1 MKEGA
6 MADKFRKEVIWK
18 DLTVDS
24 TEVELFYEKNKDKY
38 IAPAQAHVL
47 EIMVKTE
54 EEAKKILKQLRAGT
68 DFKKLA
74 QENTIRTY
82 VKKNGGDLGF
92 IAKSNY
98 PELFDAA
105 FQLKKGQ
112 LGGPIHL
119 LQSPIGEGYSV
130 IKLVEKT
137 EQRQK
142 TLKEMEPEMRNGA
155 SYEKRNAVYQ
165 QWLAQARAKTQIKID
180 QSGLQAAVRIVE
192 KELPEE
198 KK

>member
-1 MKEGA
+1 
-6 MADKFRKEVIWK
+6 MAEKYRNEVIWK

-24 TEVELFYEKNKDKY
+24 TDLELFYERNKDKY
-38 IAPAQAHVL
+38 VVPAQAHVL
-47 EIMVKTE
+47 EIMLKTE
-54 EEAKKILKQLRAGT
+54 EEAQKIVKQLRAGA

-74 QENTIRTY
+74 QENTIRNY
-82 VKKNGGDLGF
+82 AKNSGGDLGF
-92 IAKSNY
+92 IMQSNY

-105 FQLKKGQ
+105 LQLKKGQ

-119 LQSPIGEGYSV
+119 LQSPVGEGYSV

-137 EQRQK
+137 DQRQK
-142 TLKEMEPEMRNGA
+142 TLMEVEPEIQGA
-155 SYEKRNAVYQ
+155 ATYEKKNGVYQ

-180 QSGLQAAVRIVE
+180 QNGLQAAVKMVE

-198 KK
+198 KKG